1 VRLAVPAPPE
11 YLRPDMTVSVEIT
24 VGGAGR
30 MPPFCPPTRCAG
42 SPRASRGSSWSRDA
56 HAQRREVEIGI
67 SGDTRVEVLRG
78 VAPGDPII
86 PAAFR
91 VAPGDRVRVTTEAL

>member
-24 VGGAGR
+24 VAE
-30 MPPFCPPTRCAG
+30 
-42 SPRASRGSSWSRDA
+42 RARTTILPADAVRGLAEGKPWILVVEDA
-56 HAQRREVEIGI
+56 HAQRRDVEIGM

-78 VAPGDPII
+78 VAARRAGHPGGG
-86 PAAFR
+86 
-91 VAPGDRVRVTTEAL
+91 PGRAG